1 VADNVDVVRKPLV
14 ERQRSTR
21 TPDERLALRFPAI
34 AAASARVF
42 SRLSPGSRLR
52 RAAVWRAHRLA
63 VEAYNRRDLEAVVA
77 TWHPEFEYRRD
88 PKWVAAGLVEPCYR
102 GFAGYRRYV
111 ATADEVW
118 GGANYLKLL
127 EVFDLGER
135 LVMLAEGSMRGQ
147 ASGIPLTETYAAVN
161 TRAHGRVIGVQEYF
175 DHAQA
180 LHAVGL
186 SR

>member
-1 VADNVDVVRKPLV
+1 
-14 ERQRSTR
+14 
-21 TPDERLALRFPAI
+21 
-34 AAASARVF
+34 
-42 SRLSPGSRLR
+42 
-52 RAAVWRAHRLA
+52 VWRAHRLA

-161 TRAHGRVIGVQEYF
+161 TLAHGRVIGVQEYF

>member
-1 VADNVDVVRKPLV
+1 
-14 ERQRSTR
+14 
-21 TPDERLALRFPAI
+21 
-34 AAASARVF
+34 
-42 SRLSPGSRLR
+42 
-52 RAAVWRAHRLA
+52 

-135 LVMLAEGSMRGQ
+135 LVMLAEGSMRDRPA
-147 ASGIPLTETYAAVN
+147 ASRSPKPMRPSTP
-161 TRAHGRVIGVQEYF
+161 GRMAG
-175 DHAQA
+175 
-180 LHAVGL
+180 
-186 SR
+186 